1 MLKQILKV
9 FGLDPNDRALKRYRG
24 LVEKISAL
32 EPSIKEKSDE
42 EIKARALEIKGKIQD
57 GESLDE
63 HLIEVFAL
71 AREMAFRTLGLR
83 PFDVQLI
90 GAMALHDANIA
101 EMKTGEGKTLVAP
114 LCVILNAYTGRGV
127 HVVTVND
134 YLAKRDA
141 EWMRP
146 LYAAMGLTVGVIYAF
161 MPQEDRKLAY
171 QCDITYGTNSEFGF
185 DYLRDNM
192 AVSREDLVQRGHN
205 FCIVDEVDS
214 ILIDEARTP
223 LIISGPSQD
232 DPEAYRRA
240 DTMARQLEGVVKD
253 PNEFHSH
260 NFLDK
265 EEVVEPDA
273 DFEVD
278 EKEKSIS
285 LTSRGIAKC
294 EKALNID
301 GLFSDVTHS
310 DMAHKIQQAIK
321 AHNLFKRD
329 VDYVVKDNQ
338 IVIVDEFTG
347 RLMFGRRYSD
357 GLHQAIE
364 AKERVEIGRESQTLA
379 TITLQNYFRLY
390 TKLAGMTGTA
400 ATEAEE
406 FKEIYG
412 LGVVVVPTN
421 RPIARKDESDMVY
434 NSQREKYTAVAEEIA
449 KVHQT
454 GRPILVGT
462 ASVNA
467 SELVSQ
473 LLKSKGIEHQVLNAR
488 YHEKESAIVAQAGRI
503 GAVTVATNM
512 AGRGTD
518 IVLGGNPEFLAKE
531 VFVAQGLNPEVDK
544 EACEKIRADFVAQCA
559 KEKEQVLE
567 LGGLYI
573 IGTERHEARR
583 IDNQLRGRSG
593 RQGDPGTS
601 RFFLSLEDD
610 LLRLFGGDKLQGFFT
625 KVVKMEEGE
634 ALESS
639 VLTGVLESSQK
650 KVEMLHYDI
659 RRQLLLYDNVMN
671 QQREAVYNERNH
683 ILHSDDLID
692 HAREMICGVVGD
704 ILDLYYPEND
714 VSDAAGAAVR
724 LKSVFWPG
732 LERHLR
738 GIDDRRSLPEAQEA
752 IEAEVKER
760 FDERIKELSPEA
772 ANGIFKFIALHVLD
786 SAWKEH
792 LLGME
797 ALREGI
803 GLRAVGQKDPLMEYQ
818 FESYNLFKA
827 TMDKV
832 RENIAQ
838 LFFRIAV
845 VSDEDKEMQQRQS
858 SRELQ
863 PRGAQAQPQATSNP
877 FGGVS
882 RGGYFGAGKGQRP
895 SKEKVGRND
904 ACPCGSGKKYKN
916 CCGK

>member
-1 MLKQILKV
+1 MFNRLLKAL
-9 FGLDPNDRALKRYRG
+9 GLDPNDRILKKYRAR
-24 LVEKISAL
+24 VEQINAL
-32 EPSIKEKSDE
+32 EPQIKEMSSSAISE
-42 EIKARALEIKGKIQD
+42 RAMEIRGQIAQGADLND
-57 GESLDE
+57 YLN
-63 HLIEVFAL
+63 EVFAL
-71 AREMAFRTLGLR
+71 ARETAHRTLGLR

-114 LCVILNAYTGRGV
+114 LCVILNAYTGKGV

-141 EWMRP
+141 KWMEP
-146 LYAAMGLTVGVIYAF
+146 LYNAMGLSVGVIYAF
-161 MPQEDRKLAY
+161 MPQEERVAAY
-171 QCDITYGTNSEFGF
+171 NADITYGTNSEFGF

-192 AVSREDLVQRGHN
+192 ATNSSDLVQRGHN

-232 DPEAYRRA
+232 DPKAYERA
-240 DTMARQLEGVVKD
+240 DQVARNLEGIVKD
-253 PNEFHSH
+253 PNEFHSR
-260 NFLDK
+260 NPFER
-265 EEVVEPDA
+265 EEIKEPDC

-278 EKEKSIS
+278 EKEKSVS
-285 LTSRGIAKC
+285 LTGRGQAKC
-294 EKALNID
+294 EKMLGIS
-301 GLFSDVTHS
+301 GLFSDVSHA

-329 VDYVVKDNQ
+329 VDYVVKDGE

-364 AKERVEIGRESQTLA
+364 AKERVKIGRESQTLA

-412 LGVVVVPTN
+412 LGVVVIPTN
-421 RPIARKDESDMVY
+421 RPVARKDESDMVY
-434 NSQREKYTAVAEEIA
+434 NTKREKYDAVVAEIV
-449 KVHQT
+449 KVHAT

-462 ASVNA
+462 ASVDT
-467 SELVSQ
+467 SELLSRM
-473 LLKSKGIEHQVLNAR
+473 LKGQKVPHQVLNAR
-488 YHEKESAIVAQAGRI
+488 HHEKESAIVAQAGRL

-518 IVLGGNPEFLAKE
+518 IVLGGNPDFLARE
-531 VFVAQGLNPEVDK
+531 ALADEGLDPTKDAERLNQLLEQF
-544 EACEKIRADFVAQCA
+544 RAQCA
-559 KEKEQVLE
+559 EEKQKVLD

-583 IDNQLRGRSG
+583 IDNQLRGRGG

-601 RFFLSLEDD
+601 KFFLSLEDD
-610 LLRLFGGDKLQGFFT
+610 LLRLFGAEKLQNFFT
-625 KVVKMEEGE
+625 KVVKMGEGE

-639 VLTGVLESSQK
+639 MLTNVLESSQK
-650 KVEMLHYDI
+650 KVETVHYDI

-671 QQREAVYNERNH
+671 RQREAVYNERNV
-683 ILHSDDLID
+683 ILHSDDLIE
-692 HAREMICGVVGD
+692 HARDLIVSVVGD
-704 ILDLYYPEND
+704 VLESYYPEND
-714 VSDAAGAAVR
+714 ISDAAGAAVR
-724 LKSVFWPG
+724 LKSIFWPG
-732 LERHLR
+732 IDRHLQ
-738 GIDDRRSLPEAQEA
+738 GVDDRHHLEPAKA
-752 IEAEVKER
+752 AVEAEVLER
-760 FDERIKELSPEA
+760 FNERLSQLGDEVAS
-772 ANGIFKFIALHVLD
+772 GIFKFIALHVLD
-786 SAWKEH
+786 TAWKEH

-818 FESYNLFKA
+818 FESFNLFKN
-827 TMDKV
+827 TMETV

-838 LFFRIAV
+838 MFFRVAV
-845 VSDEDKEMQQRQS
+845 VSEEDKARRINPHRDIRPRPQS
-858 SRELQ
+858 EAK
-863 PRGAQAQPQATSNP
+863 PAPKKGQAW
-877 FGGVS
+877 GGGMS
-882 RGGYFGAGKGQRP
+882 RGGYFKP
-895 SKEKVGRND
+895 S
-904 ACPCGSGKKYKN
+904 PKKDERR
-916 CCGK
+916 